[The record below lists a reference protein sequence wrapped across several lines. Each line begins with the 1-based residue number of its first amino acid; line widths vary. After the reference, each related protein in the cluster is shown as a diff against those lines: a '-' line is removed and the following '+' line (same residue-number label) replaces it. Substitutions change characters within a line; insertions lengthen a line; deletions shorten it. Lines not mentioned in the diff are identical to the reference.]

1 MNLPKDLLHEILL
14 SAEKEYPRECCG
26 FILRSKQFVEKGL
39 RHIRIRNAQDDLHAQ
54 DPLSFPRTSRNA
66 YAMDS
71 TQLLQVIKDLRE
83 KNEEIYVIYHSHPD
97 QDAFFS
103 SEDRR
108 LALDDQDVPIY
119 HNASYL
125 VVSVK
130 LGKTADWK
138 LFHWDRTG
146 LEFKE

>member
-1 MNLPKDLLHEILL
+1 MNLPTDLLHEVLL

-26 FILRSKQFVEKGL
+26 FILRSKKTVETGF
-39 RHIRIRNAQDDLHAQ
+39 RHIRIRNVQDDLHAQ
-54 DPLSFPRTSRNA
+54 DPASFPRTSRNA

-71 TQLLQVIKDLRE
+71 AQLLQVNKDLRE
-83 KNEEIYVIYHSHPD
+83 KDEEIYVIYHSHPD

-103 SEDRR
+103 NEDQR

-119 HNASYL
+119 ANALYL

-130 LGKTADWK
+130 LGKMADWK
-138 LFHWDRTG
+138 LFHWDHAG

>member
-1 MNLPKDLLHEILL
+1 MDLPTDLLHEILL

-26 FILRSKQFVEKGL
+26 FILRSKRTDATGL
-39 RHIRIRNAQDDLHAQ
+39 RHIRIRNAQDDFHAQ
-54 DPLSFPRTSRNA
+54 DPVRFPRTSRNA

-71 TQLLQVIKDLRE
+71 AQLLRVSKDLRE

-103 SEDRR
+103 SEDQR

-119 HNASYL
+119 DTALYL

-130 LGKTADWK
+130 LGKMADWK
-138 LFHWDRTG
+138 LFHWDHDE